1 MNFRAGKKSRGLIIN
16 VTSLIDVMFLLLI
29 FFMVTSTFK
38 DQPAINL
45 VLPRSST
52 ATETTSMPTILYLT
66 ADGQVF
72 LNDSLIDQEN
82 EPGKLATE
90 LEKLHASSGDDRMV
104 MNADENAD
112 HGDVVRLIDTIKNSG
127 FTRVSIS
134 ARKSGN

>member
-1 MNFRAGKKSRGLIIN
+1 MKFRAEKKSRGLIIN

-52 ATETTSMPTILYLT
+52 ATETVSMPTILYLT
-66 ADGQVF
+66 AEGQVY
-72 LNDSLIDQEN
+72 LNDTLMTPE
-82 EPGKLATE
+82 ELGKE
-90 LEKLHASSGDDRMV
+90 LERLHTTTGDDRMV
-104 MNADENAD
+104 MSADQEAD
-112 HGDVVRLIDTIKNSG
+112 HGDVVELIDIIKNSG

-134 ARKSGN
+134 ARKSGGN